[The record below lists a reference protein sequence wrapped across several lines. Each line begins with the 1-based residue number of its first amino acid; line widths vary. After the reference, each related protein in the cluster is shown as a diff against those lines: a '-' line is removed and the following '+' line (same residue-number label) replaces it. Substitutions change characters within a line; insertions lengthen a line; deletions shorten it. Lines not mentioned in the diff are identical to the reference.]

1 MKRWSRHGSI
11 ERRTFLAGV
20 AGALG
25 LPLLHAMGSRAAP
38 GDLPKRLVLF
48 YNPNGTA
55 LEHWFPSESMGEA
68 GFTLPTILEPFA
80 VHRDKLAIFKGINTS
95 VAQDPANN
103 GGPHQRGIGSL
114 FTGQMLLEGEFADG
128 CGSKAG
134 WADGPSIDQV
144 IAQEIGEETPFRSLE
159 LGVRANS
166 NDVQGRI
173 VYAGSGAPLPPTN
186 DPRELY
192 QRIFFREAPLD
203 PENPDNR
210 RQSILDT
217 VREQYSELNAKV
229 GQEDRVKLQQ
239 HLSLVED
246 LERRLGLR
254 PTPGSGSCN
263 APAMLD
269 ALAPDDENTMPAIS
283 RSHLDLL
290 ALAFAC
296 DLTRVASVQ
305 YSTGFNRI
313 RYPWLDTEGEGHTL
327 SHSGDSNLVAWEALT
342 ARARWHAGEIAY
354 FLDRLAEI
362 PEGDGT
368 VLDNTLVLWGNEVS
382 RGNTHSLDNIPY
394 LIAGNAGGSVRTGRY
409 VDFAGVSN
417 CDFLHAILQAFGV
430 ERETFGHPDHASGVL
445 SGVLA

>member
-1 MKRWSRHGSI
+1 MKTWQRYARI
-11 ERRTFLAGV
+11 ERRTFLKGA
-20 AGALG
+20 AGALS
-25 LPLLHAMGSRAAP
+25 LPLLHAMRAPAAP
-38 GDLPKRLVLF
+38 SDLPKRLVLF
-48 YNPNGTA
+48 YNPNGTIG
-55 LEHWFPSESMGEA
+55 ENWFPSDAQSETE
-68 GFTLPTILEPFA
+68 FTLPPILEPFA
-80 VHRDKLAIFKGINTS
+80 AHRDKLVILKGINTS
-95 VAQDPANN
+95 VGQDPMNN

-134 WADGPSIDQV
+134 WADGPSIDQLV
-144 IAQEIGEETPFRSLE
+144 AQQIGEDTPFRSLE

-192 QRIFFREAPLD
+192 RRLFFREAPLD

-210 RQSILDT
+210 RKSILDT
-217 VREQYSELNAKV
+217 VKAQYSELNGQV
-229 GQEDRVKLQQ
+229 GQEDRRKLEQ

-246 LERRLGLR
+246 LERRLGLQ
-254 PTPGSGSCN
+254 PTPGSGSCE
-263 APAMLD
+263 APAEPD
-269 ALAPDDENTMPAIS
+269 PLAPDDENTMPAIS

-290 ALAFAC
+290 AHAFAC

-313 RYPWLDTEGEGHTL
+313 RFPWLDTEGEGHSL
-327 SHSGDSNLVAWEALT
+327 SHSGNSNVEAIQALT

-362 PEGDGT
+362 PEGEGT

-382 RGNTHSLDNIPY
+382 RGNSHALDDIPY
-394 LIAGNAGGSVRTGRY
+394 LICGNAGGAVRTGRFLQY
-409 VDFAGVSN
+409 SSASN

-430 ERETFGHPDHASGVL
+430 ELDRFGHPAHSNGVL
-445 SGVLA
+445 SNLLT